1 MARIKIQIE
10 EDGTVTRETVGAID
24 NQQHHEAAEKAIR
37 EIRALLGGDV
47 ETSKVKG
54 KEHVHEHTHSN
65 GVTHSH

>member
-24 NQQHHEAAEKAIR
+24 NKQHHDAAEKAAR
-37 EIRALLGGDV
+37 EIEELLGGGV
-47 ETSKVKG
+47 EKRKVKG
-54 KEHVHEHTHSN
+54 KEHLHEHTHSN